1 MEPTSIASE
10 GSVAGSSLFVYVEV
24 DIGQSFP
31 ERTAEIPFDTL
42 IGTESFA
49 SPTLIGNISDISLA
63 AKVTDPMSWYDG
75 FVFLDGDTLIGTE
88 SFASPTLIG
97 LISDILLEVK
107 VSDPLSWYDGFAFLD
122 VSTGDGSGGSS
133 EPTQYWSD

>member
-31 ERTAEIPFDTL
+31 ERTAQLPADTL

-49 SPTLIGNISDISLA
+49 PPTLIGLISDISLA

-75 FVFLDGDTLIGTE
+75 FAFLDGDTMIGTE
-88 SFASPTLIG
+88 SFAPPTLIG
-97 LISDILLEVK
+97 LISDVLLEVK

-122 VSTGDGSGGSS
+122 VSSGDGSGGSS

>member
-10 GSVAGSSLFVYVEV
+10 ESVAGSSLFVYVEV
-24 DIGQSFP
+24 DIGQTFT
-31 ERTAEIPFDTL
+31 ERTKEVPSDTL

-49 SPTLIGNISDISLA
+49 P
-63 AKVTDPMSWYDG
+63 
-75 FVFLDGDTLIGTE
+75 
-88 SFASPTLIG
+88 PTLIG
-97 LISDILLEVK
+97 LISDVLLEVK